1 MRVERLSCSRRK
13 RGRSHG
19 VRRRRAISGL
29 HLLTG
34 RSMIVPVDNAE
45 SRLASRERHVVGN
58 DRLGETLQD
67 KRAKLFSRYAS
78 FECHVD
84 ALTEQNLA
92 VLGLAA
98 EPCRHIAHGAYRG
111 VSGALG
117 KSDLAQGRVTLGY
130 ASAKS
135 QLATSLAPGRD
146 QRRRRLAH

>member
-1 MRVERLSCSRRK
+1 MGGRVSRFD
-13 RGRSHG
+13 GRIDY
-19 VRRRRAISGL
+19 VCKCCVAKPAISGL

-45 SRLASRERHVVGN
+45 SRLASRERHVIGN

-78 FECHVD
+78 FECDVD

-98 EPCRHIAHGAYRG
+98 EPCVIRRG
-111 VSGALG
+111 KL
-117 KSDLAQGRVTLGY
+117 T
-130 ASAKS
+130 
-135 QLATSLAPGRD
+135 P
-146 QRRRRLAH
+146 